1 MFLVYAFDS
10 LEQALERGYPNRK
23 YIDEDKD
30 LDRIRRDARFTEM
43 MKKYFGSEDAL
54 PSG

>member
-43 MKKYFGSEDAL
+43 MKKYFGK
-54 PSG
+54 